1 MTQDT
6 PTTPITI
13 KQLAQTLGMSHSTV
27 SRALNGHPSI
37 SDTTRKR
44 IEQAAAQY
52 GYVPNSAARILKTAR
67 SGIIGLVIPDIQN
80 KFYTTVAK
88 AISDAATE
96 LHWQMV
102 LAITDDQP
110 ARENVAI
117 RSLLKAQAEGV
128 IIVPTAAPTGETLS
142 MLQRLHTLQ
151 LLRSHSGI
159 RSPAI
164 KVADRAGISMATEHL
179 QSLGHRRIG
188 FIGPLTEVSTGRE
201 RLQGFLDRFPDE
213 ATAKD
218 YVQICPPRPQYAAEA
233 FRRLLAMKEPPSG
246 IVLGSPEFTLGVI
259 EAASEDGVR
268 IPDQVSLVGYGDA
281 SWGHFVRGGL
291 TTMALPEQDIA
302 DACVDML
309 RVRIGAPKAA
319 SGGRGSAE
327 SETYFRPSLVLRA
340 STCRPTKINP

>member
-1 MTQDT
+1 MAMTQDA

-13 KQLAQTLGMSHSTV
+13 KQLAQALGMSHSTV

-37 SDTTRKR
+37 SDATRKR
-44 IEQAAAQY
+44 IEQAAAQF

-80 KFYTTVAK
+80 KFYATVAK
-88 AISDAATE
+88 AISDAAAE
-96 LHWQMV
+96 QHWQMV
-102 LAITDDQP
+102 LAITDDNSE
-110 ARENVAI
+110 RENVAI

-128 IIVPTAAPTGETLS
+128 IIVPTATPAKETLS
-142 MLQRLHTLQ
+142 MLERLHTLQ
-151 LLRSHSGI
+151 LLRSHTGI

-201 RLQGFLDRFPDE
+201 RLQGFLDRFPDDP
-213 ATAKD
+213 TASD

-233 FRRLLAMKEPPSG
+233 FRRLLSMDQPPTG

-259 EAASEDGVR
+259 EAASQDGVP
-268 IPDQVSLVGYGDA
+268 IPQRLSLVGYGDA
-281 SWGHFVRGGL
+281 GWARFVCGGL
-291 TTMALPEQDIA
+291 TTMTLPEQDIA

-319 SGGRGSAE
+319 AGGRGSAE
-327 SETYFRPSLVLRA
+327 SETYFRPSLVLRG
-340 STCRPTKINP
+340 STNHPA